1 MIEALNN
8 VEAITVF
15 SDDVVASR
23 DFYTQVFAAS
33 LLFGD
38 DVSAA
43 MRVGSL
49 VINVLARSE
58 APGLVEPAPVAHTG
72 APASVMLTVNV
83 DDADAVC
90 AALAENGVELIN
102 GPIDRPSGRRTAVF
116 LDPSGLPWEIAQ
128 ELG

>member
-1 MIEALNN
+1 M
-8 VEAITVF
+8 
-15 SDDVVASR
+15 ASR

-33 LLFGD
+33 FHFED

-58 APGLVEPAPVAHTG
+58 ALGFVEPAPVAHTG

-83 DDADAVC
+83 DACALRVQKTASNLSMAPLTGRGV
-90 AALAENGVELIN
+90 AALRCSSIRRGCRGRSLRSSARART
-102 GPIDRPSGRRTAVF
+102 PTADRWRAGEPA
-116 LDPSGLPWEIAQ
+116 
-128 ELG
+128 